1 MSCSLHQAAGLDRPS
16 RIRVNGVAID
26 RDAIARE
33 AQNHPAEKPLAAW
46 QEAARA
52 LVIRELLL
60 QEARRL
66 EIAAEPCGDDEG
78 RRETDEEALIRQVIE
93 REVHTPTADEAACRR
108 YYEQNRARFRSADL
122 FEVRHILIAAPPG
135 DRKDGDR
142 KTRGVAAEQARRIID
157 ELRAEPSRF
166 DELAREYSACPSGHS
181 GGNLGQIGPGQTVP
195 EFEHA
200 LAGAPAGELAPQPV
214 ETRYGLHV
222 VRVDRR
228 IAGRDLPFELVHE
241 RIRDWLDEKV
251 RRTALAQYLSILAGR
266 AEITGIALA
275 AAGSPLVQ

>member
-1 MSCSLHQAAGLDRPS
+1 MSCSLHQVVGLDRPV

-46 QEAARA
+46 HEAARA

-66 EIAAEPCGDDEG
+66 EIAAEPCSDDEG
-78 RRETDEEALIRQVIE
+78 RRETEEEALIRQVIE
-93 REVHTPTADEAACRR
+93 REVRTPKADEAACRR
-108 YYEQNRARFRSADL
+108 YYEHNRARFRSADL
-122 FEVRHILIAAPPG
+122 FEVRHILIAAPHG
-135 DRKDGDR
+135 DRKAR
-142 KTRGVAAEQARRIID
+142 AAAAEQVKQIIS

-166 DELAREYSACPSGHS
+166 DKLARAHSACPSGQS

-195 EFEHA
+195 EFERA
-200 LAGAPAGELAPQPV
+200 LGTLPVGEVVPEPI

-228 IAGRDLPFELVHE
+228 IAGRDLPFELVQE
-241 RIRDWLDEKV
+241 RIHDWLDEKV
-251 RRTALAQYLSILAGR
+251 RRTALAQYLTILAGR
-266 AEITGIALA
+266 ADIAGIALA
-275 AAGSPLVQ
+275 SAGSPLVQ